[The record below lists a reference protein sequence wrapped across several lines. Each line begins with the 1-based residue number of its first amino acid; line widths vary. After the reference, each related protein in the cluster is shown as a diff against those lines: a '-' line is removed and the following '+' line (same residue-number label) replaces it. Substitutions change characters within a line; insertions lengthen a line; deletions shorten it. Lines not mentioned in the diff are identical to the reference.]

1 MQHVPK
7 PTAATAGGQQSQQ
20 RDKTPKL
27 KAVAASVVVLL
38 AVGWAAVTHSSS
50 SSSILWPS
58 FAATGSKSNSSSSST
73 PFSGVPLLAIQQQ
86 QQQQNPEQAAQ
97 LHANLQLQR
106 LQLSEAVTPA
116 AVQRLLQGARLPKRV
131 TTRMAQ
137 QLIVEAQL
145 LQHSLQDGHAAA
157 RVNAI
162 RRHYDTISSSSSS
175 SSSSRKD
182 SEALQSAEAAASTAE
197 APQRALQEQ
206 QLPISEPAA
215 RIAST
220 STSSG
225 SSSSS
230 GSRGILIVGGSR
242 THLGNAY
249 ILLRMLRQHLRCQLP
264 IEIVYYG
271 QQELDPAAAALVRS
285 FIAAEE
291 TAGKARI
298 TLIDGL
304 KVQGQHIGTLQPHP
318 TDTKLTS
325 WVAKVHALCWVT
337 SFQQVLLLDS
347 DNLPVQDPEVLFE
360 VPEFNNNGFL
370 IWPDFWHNL
379 WMEPAVYRLLN
390 LSVPWEVNPKGFLAA
405 ESGQMLLDRSAHAD
419 VLEWLWLLNS
429 HRELV
434 YECVVGDKDTY
445 RMAFELAGKDQQYT
459 QVCVRHGVS
468 MHMVNVF
475 ADASD
480 SRECGS
486 KGSSSRSCSSRSNI
500 SSDGK
505 QHCLAAQ
512 AGNSKAD
519 HSCVDHACIRYVCA
533 TRTMYWW
540 LLFLQV
546 SQPPQELLADAGAD
560 VTMNCFLNVGICPPL
575 ACFCRCCSHPGS
587 SWVMLVLKS
596 TRIVCFT

>member
-1 MQHVPK
+1 MQHVPQ
-7 PTAATAGGQQSQQ
+7 PTAAAAGGQQPQQ

-27 KAVAASVVVLL
+27 TAVAASVVVLL
-38 AVGWAAVTHSSS
+38 AVGWATVTHSSS
-50 SSSILWPS
+50 NSSKFWPP
-58 FAATGSKSNSSSSST
+58 FAPTGSKSGSSSSSS

-86 QQQQNPEQAAQ
+86 QQQQNHAQAAH
-97 LHANLQLQR
+97 LDASLQLQR
-106 LQLSEAVTPA
+106 LQLSASVTPA
-116 AVQRLLQGARLPKRV
+116 AVQGFLQGARLPKHV

-137 QLIVEAQL
+137 QLVVYAQL

-162 RRHYDTISSSSSS
+162 RRHYDASSSSS
-175 SSSSRKD
+175 SSSSRD
-182 SEALQSAEAAASTAE
+182 SEALQSAKAAASTEDARQ
-197 APQRALQEQ
+197 ASLQEQ
-206 QLPISEPAA
+206 QLPSPDAA
-215 RIAST
+215 GVAST
-220 STSSG
+220 

-230 GSRGILIVGGSR
+230 SSSSRGILIVGGSR

-291 TAGKARI
+291 TAGKAPI

-304 KVQGQHIGTLQPHP
+304 EVQGQHIGTLQPHP

-360 VPEFNNNGFL
+360 DPEFRNNGFL

-405 ESGQMLLDRSAHAD
+405 ESGQMMLDRSAHAD

-429 HRELV
+429 HREVV
-434 YECVVGDKDTY
+434 YECVVGDKDTH
-445 RMAFELAGKDQQYT
+445 RMAFELAGKAQHYI

-468 MHMVNVF
+468 MHMVKQRMGQHVARHF
-475 ADASD
+475 
-480 SRECGS
+480 
-486 KGSSSRSCSSRSNI
+486 RSCSSKSNS

-505 QHCLAAQ
+505 QHCLCSASWQ
-512 AGNSKAD
+512 QQLD
-519 HSCVDHACIRYVCA
+519 HSCVNSACIYSVCA
-533 TRTMYWW
+533 TRTK
-540 LLFLQV
+540 LLATVLQV
-546 SQPPQELLADAGAD
+546 SQPPQQLDAS
-560 VTMNCFLNVGICPPL
+560 VNC
-575 ACFCRCCSHPGS
+575 S
-587 SWVMLVLKS
+587 SVWQQQI
-596 TRIVCFT
+596 RNA

>member
-1 MQHVPK
+1 MQHVPQ
-7 PTAATAGGQQSQQ
+7 PTAAAAGGQQPQQ

-27 KAVAASVVVLL
+27 TAVAASVVVLL
-38 AVGWAAVTHSSS
+38 AVGWATVTHSSS
-50 SSSILWPS
+50 NSSKFWPP
-58 FAATGSKSNSSSSST
+58 FAPTGSKSGSSSSSS

-86 QQQQNPEQAAQ
+86 QQQQNHAQAAH
-97 LHANLQLQR
+97 LDASLQLQR
-106 LQLSEAVTPA
+106 LQLSASVTPA
-116 AVQRLLQGARLPKRV
+116 AVQGFLQGARLPKHV

-137 QLIVEAQL
+137 QLVVYAQL

-162 RRHYDTISSSSSS
+162 RRHYDASSSSSRDSEALQSAKAAASTEEARQASLQEQQLPSPDAAGVASTSSSSSS
-175 SSSSRKD
+175 SS
-182 SEALQSAEAAASTAE
+182 
-197 APQRALQEQ
+197 
-206 QLPISEPAA
+206 
-215 RIAST
+215 
-220 STSSG
+220 
-225 SSSSS
+225 
-230 GSRGILIVGGSR
+230 SRGILIVGGSR

-291 TAGKARI
+291 TAGKAPI

-304 KVQGQHIGTLQPHP
+304 EVQGQHIGTLQPHP

-360 VPEFNNNGFL
+360 DPEFRNNGFL

-405 ESGQMLLDRSAHAD
+405 ESGQMMLDRSAHAD

-429 HRELV
+429 HREVV
-434 YECVVGDKDTY
+434 YECVVGDKDTH
-445 RMAFELAGKDQQYT
+445 RMAFELAGKAQHYI

-480 SRECGS
+480 SREWGS
-486 KGSSSRSCSSRSNI
+486 MWQDTSDPAAARATAAAMGSSTVC
-500 SSDGK
+500 
-505 QHCLAAQ
+505 AAQ
-512 AGNSKAD
+512 AGNSSLITA
-519 HSCVDHACIRYVCA
+519 VLTALVYILCA
-533 TRTMYWW
+533 LRVPNCW
-540 LLFLQV
+540 LL
-546 SQPPQELLADAGAD
+546 S
-560 VTMNCFLNVGICPPL
+560 
-575 ACFCRCCSHPGS
+575 CRCRSRRS
-587 SWVMLVLKS
+587 SWMHQ
-596 TRIVCFT
+596 